1 MLNKQ
6 KTAPTGLYKI
16 LRPFLK
22 KIGRGLRKR
31 VSCLSK
37 YKKLKKNN
45 FVVNFVHEGNV
56 EIVLPNLSIMD
67 IIWGKNIAVTRNFDY
82 FTRPHAEVLLRKT
95 IYEMYRTGYL
105 SPNKSIVDIGSWISD
120 NSIVWAKHL
129 IEDAVVFAIDPS
141 SSNLSYGKLVAEH
154 NDVDNIRWVEAVC
167 SERAGERFDFD
178 GSIDHATFKN
188 SVSKNSL
195 ISTTIDE
202 IVAKGNSAALGLLH
216 VDVEGFELSVLKGAE
231 KLILSDNPV
240 ISFEQHISKEDVE
253 AVSQY
258 LKSFDYRVFMLNEV
272 LPGCDLDCRNF
283 LAFPRDKGIPPL
295 ENFEQSKG
303 RDLSIFSAAIGPV
316 LLEI

>member
-1 MLNKQ
+1 MLNEQ
-6 KTAPTGLYKI
+6 KNAPASLYKS

-22 KIGRGLRKR
+22 KFRRRLRKR
-31 VSCLSK
+31 VRCLSK

-45 FVVNFVHEGNV
+45 FVVKFIHEGNT
-56 EIVLPNLSIMD
+56 EIVLPSLSIMD
-67 IIWGKNIAVTRNFDY
+67 ILFGKSSAVTRDFDY

-105 SPNKSIVDIGSWISD
+105 SPKKSIVDIGSWISD
-120 NSIVWAKHL
+120 NSIVWAKQL

-141 SSNLSYGKLVAEH
+141 SNNLSFGKMVAEH
-154 NDVDNIRWVEAVC
+154 NGIDNIRWVEAVC
-167 SERAGERFDFD
+167 SERAGEKFDFD
-178 GSIDHATFKN
+178 GSIDHATFKK
-188 SVSKNSL
+188 SASKNYL

-202 IVAKGNSAALGLLH
+202 IVTKESSPALGLLH

-231 KLILSDNPV
+231 KLILSDQPV
-240 ISFEQHISKEDVE
+240 ISFEQHISKEDVG
-253 AVSQY
+253 AVSKY

-283 LAFPRDKGIPPL
+283 LAFPRHKGIPSL